1 MLHMITPLNWKMGNY
16 TQIRKKK
23 YEQGKKNQNQV
34 TTRNNEK
41 KNYRVYRL
49 DQTTDKLQI
58 TV

>member
-16 TQIRKKK
+16 TQIRKKI
-23 YEQGKKNQNQV
+23 YEQGKKNSKSGHNKEQ
-34 TTRNNEK
+34 RK